1 MSSFGIVNVVTVP
14 SVSVT
19 VTLTVSFDP
28 VVVVA
33 QVTTSPPTG
42 DVNVPES
49 CCRPSVPKT
58 LPVSCLASAV

>member
-1 MSSFGIVNVVTVP
+1 VNVVTVP

-19 VTLTVSFDP
+19 VTTTLPVSDG
-28 VVVVA
+28 VV

-58 LPVSCLASAV
+58 LSVSCLASAV